1 MAKNYKRYAQGQ
13 RFQSK
18 NFGDMGLRAYREQ
31 QQTIINAMKL
41 QAQQHKQVRDQ
52 YLKSD
57 IDKSRKERE
66 NRAELKK
73 LEDAVY
79 ENKYL
84 NTQIRA
90 DREIDAL
97 KEKAKE

>member
-1 MAKNYKRYAQGQ
+1 MAKNYQRHAQGR
-13 RFQSK
+13 RFESK

-41 QAQQHKQVRDQ
+41 QAAQ
-52 YLKSD
+52 YKDVHDEYLSGT

-73 LEDAVY
+73 LEDDVY
-79 ENKYL
+79 DNKFL
-84 NTQIRA
+84 NTKIMLM
-90 DREIDAL
+90 EFSFI
-97 KEKAKE
+97 